1 MCREPYLK
9 GRPLYVKELS
19 RRGELWTR
27 TTPCCDDH
35 GVASPRILL
44 IEDDEAIHAP
54 LSRGLRREGYE
65 VEVRTDGESGLQAG
79 LDPSVTLVILDVGL
93 PRLDGLEVCRQL
105 RAKRRKLQILLL
117 TALAEEVHAVDGL
130 DAGADDYIAKPF
142 RLAELLARVRAA
154 ARRAEP
160 GELTVRGVR
169 MDVAARRAFVND
181 AELSLSPKEFDLLAR
196 LVRDAGKVVTRQE
209 LLRDVWQTTWQGSSR
224 SLDQHVSWLRGKI
237 GEDLIVTVRGKGF
250 RFREDDE

>member
-1 MCREPYLK
+1 M
-9 GRPLYVKELS
+9 
-19 RRGELWTR
+19 
-27 TTPCCDDH
+27 
-35 GVASPRILL
+35 ASLRILL

-65 VEVRTDGESGLQAG
+65 VEVRTDGESGLAAG
-79 LDPSVTLVILDVGL
+79 LDPAVSLVILDVGL
-93 PRLDGLEVCRQL
+93 PRLDGLEVCRRL

-130 DAGADDYIAKPF
+130 DAGADDYIPKPF

-160 GELTVRGVR
+160 GEVTSSGVR
-169 MDVAARRAFVND
+169 IDVQARRAFLHD
-181 AELSLSPKEFDLLAR
+181 TELTLSPKEFDLLTR
-196 LVRDAGKVVTRQE
+196 LVSDAGKVVTREE
-209 LLRDVWQTTWQGSSR
+209 LLRDVWETTWRGSSR
-224 SLDQHVSWLRGKI
+224 TLDQHISWLRGKI
-237 GEDLIVTVRGKGF
+237 GDDVIVTVRGKGF